1 LQLSNSG
8 CVKTLTGIY
17 WSLTVDKYANSMY
30 LKMVVSFK
38 EEFYFMGQIS
48 SSAAQVIIS
57 IIPIV
62 GIVMGS
68 VVIFFYLL
76 WNHKRRT
83 LLIKAGQFKR
93 PEFDLLTFSLLA
105 GLLLSAVGLALT
117 IFLAIALGVNFG
129 LLGGIIPLAVG
140 IGLLAYYGIRH
151 GDRPS

>member
-1 LQLSNSG
+1 MQ
-8 CVKTLTGIY
+8 
-17 WSLTVDKYANSMY
+17 
-30 LKMVVSFK
+30 
-38 EEFYFMGQIS
+38 QITS
-48 SSAAQVIIS
+48 AAAQVIVS

-93 PEFDLLTFSLLA
+93 PEFDLLSFSLLA

-117 IFLAIALGVNFG
+117 VFLGIALGLSLG

-140 IGLLAYYGIRH
+140 SGLLTYFRIKRN
-151 GDRPS
+151 DRAS

>member
-1 LQLSNSG
+1 VEHTPS
-8 CVKTLTGIY
+8 
-17 WSLTVDKYANSMY
+17 TV
-30 LKMVVSFK
+30 
-38 EEFYFMGQIS
+38 
-48 SSAAQVIIS
+48 AQVIVS

-68 VVIFFYLL
+68 VVVFFYLL

-93 PEFDLLTFSLLA
+93 PEFDLLSFSLLA

-117 IFLAIALGVNFG
+117 VFLAIALGVNFG

-140 IGLLAYYGIRH
+140 TGLLTYYGIKR
-151 GDRPS
+151 GDRLS